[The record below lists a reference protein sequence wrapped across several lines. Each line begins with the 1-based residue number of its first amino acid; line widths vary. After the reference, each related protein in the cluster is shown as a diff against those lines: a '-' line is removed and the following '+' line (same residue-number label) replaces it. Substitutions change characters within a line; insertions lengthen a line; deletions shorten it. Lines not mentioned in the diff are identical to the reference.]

1 MPILEAPDILG
12 TLAEQDQRLRFA
24 KFEHDDALAV
34 GSRAIELA
42 RSRGLTISTS
52 VWLGEQLVFQA
63 ALAGTT
69 ADNDGWMNRK
79 VATVR
84 RFDVASLFIMK
95 RMEAY
100 GVTDPAKARGVD
112 PLAYA
117 FNGGA
122 VPIRIG
128 ATQVGVMVA
137 SGVNDYV
144 EHDLVVEVLEAHLG
158 NA

>member
-1 MPILEAPDILG
+1 MIQDSPDILA
-12 TLAEQDQRLRFA
+12 TLKEQDDQLRFPS
-24 KFEHDDALAV
+24 FIHDDALAV
-34 GSRAIELA
+34 GNHLIDLAHSRN
-42 RSRGLTISTS
+42 LTISTS

-63 ALAGTT
+63 ALTGTT

-79 VATVR
+79 AAVVR
-84 RFDVASLFIMK
+84 RFDTASLFVAEQLK
-95 RMEAY
+95 AY
-100 GVTDPAKARGVD
+100 GFTDPAAARMVD
-112 PLAYA
+112 PMQYA

-144 EHDLVVEVLEAHLG
+144 EHDLVVETLQAHLSR
-158 NA
+158 